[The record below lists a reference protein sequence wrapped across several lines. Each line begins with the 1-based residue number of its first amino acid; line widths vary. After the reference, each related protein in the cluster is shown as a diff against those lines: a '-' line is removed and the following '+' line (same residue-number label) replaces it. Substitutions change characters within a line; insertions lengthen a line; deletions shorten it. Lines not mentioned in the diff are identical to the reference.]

1 MKILLFSMPDT
12 VPQFSAKTWRA
23 PNLAISSIA
32 GNIQPHHEV
41 ALADLV
47 LKRKTLLS
55 SIKKAIEDYQPDV
68 VGLSAMTF
76 QFDTARRIASFIKS
90 VHREIKIAIGG
101 YHATLMYEEIASSD
115 DGKPFDYIVR
125 GEGEKTFGEVLD
137 AIEGKRAWKDIP
149 GLSYRCNDNFSHN
162 PPRSLENLD
171 TLQLPR
177 RDARIWNGYLFSGK
191 GLDMVE
197 TSRGCTM
204 TCNFCSMN
212 RMYGR
217 TFRTYSFERIMQD
230 LANAKKFGA
239 RYIAFADDNIT
250 LNVKRFESLCD
261 AIVAAGHNDLR
272 YIVQASTAGIASS
285 PTLAQKMA
293 RAGIQIVFLGIEN
306 VSERNLKLMNKG
318 NILEKTKRA
327 IEYLHSNNIL
337 IVGGMI
343 LGHAED
349 KEEDIAQNF
358 EFFDRANI
366 DFYGEQIITP
376 YPKTGMRDILIK
388 EGLVTNATDY
398 RKYNGFWA
406 NVRTKHLSSEDL
418 QFLRWK
424 YKRKYSTFFKTT
436 PVFKANFAMVNL
448 LRVLIL
454 RPYYRIKNFLTA
466 IGKTE
471 RNIFERDMKRFVEM
485 NNFFGHDF
493 KL

>member
-1 MKILLFSMPDT
+1 MRILLCSMPDT

-23 PNLAISSIA
+23 PNLAISSLA
-32 GNIQPHHEV
+32 GNIQPHHDV

-47 LKRKTLLS
+47 LKRNNLLPS
-55 SIKKAIEDYQPDV
+55 LKKAIEDYQPDII
-68 VGLSAMTF
+68 GLSAMTF
-76 QFDTARRIASFIKS
+76 QFDTARKIATFIKS
-90 VHREIKIAIGG
+90 LQKDIKIAIGG
-101 YHATLMYEEIASSD
+101 YHATLMYEEIASAD
-115 DGKPFDYIVR
+115 DDNPFAYIVR
-125 GEGEKTFGEVLD
+125 GEGEETFRDLLE
-137 AIEGKRAWKDIP
+137 AMEGGREWKDVP
-149 GLSYRCNDNFSHN
+149 GLSYRHNGRFLHN
-162 PPRSLENLD
+162 PPRPLENLD
-171 TLQLPR
+171 TIKLPR
-177 RDARIWNGYLFSGK
+177 RDVRIWNDYLFSGK
-191 GLDMVE
+191 VLDMVE

-217 TFRTYSFERIMQD
+217 TFRTYSFDRIMQD

-239 RYIAFADDNIT
+239 KYIAFSDDNIT

-261 AIVAAGHNDLR
+261 AIAEAGHNDLR
-272 YIVQASTAGIASS
+272 YIVQASTSGIASS
-285 PTLAQKMA
+285 PTLALKMA

-306 VSERNLKLMNKG
+306 VSERNLKIMNKG
-318 NILEKTKRA
+318 GMLEKTKKA
-327 IEYLHSNNIL
+327 IDYLHCNNIL

-358 EFFDRANI
+358 EFFDKADI

-388 EGLVTNATDY
+388 EGLVTNVNDY
-398 RKYNGFWA
+398 KKYNGFWA
-406 NVRTKHLSSEDL
+406 NVKTKYLSSDDL

-436 PVFKANFAMVNL
+436 PAFKANFLIVNL
-448 LRVLIL
+448 LRVIVL
-454 RPYYRIKNFLTA
+454 RPFYRIKNFFTS

-471 RNIFERDMKRFVEM
+471 RDLFEKDMKRFAEM
-485 NNFFGHDF
+485 NKFF
-493 KL
+493 

>member
-1 MKILLFSMPDT
+1 MPDT

-23 PNLAISSIA
+23 PNLAISSLA
-32 GNIQPHHEV
+32 GNIQPHHDV

-47 LKRKTLLS
+47 LKRNNLLPS
-55 SIKKAIEDYQPDV
+55 LKKAIEDYQPDII
-68 VGLSAMTF
+68 GLSAMTF
-76 QFDTARRIASFIKS
+76 QFDTARKIAMFIKS
-90 VHREIKIAIGG
+90 LRKDIKIAIGG
-101 YHATLMYEEIASSD
+101 YHATLMYEEIASAD
-115 DGKPFDYIVR
+115 DDNPFAYIVR
-125 GEGEKTFGEVLD
+125 GEGEETFRDLLE
-137 AIEGKRAWKDIP
+137 AMEGGREWKDVP
-149 GLSYRCNDNFSHN
+149 GLSYRHNGRFLHN
-162 PPRSLENLD
+162 PPRPLENLD
-171 TLQLPR
+171 TIKLPR
-177 RDARIWNGYLFSGK
+177 RDVRIWNDYLFSGK
-191 GLDMVE
+191 VLDMVE

-217 TFRTYSFERIMQD
+217 TFRTYSFDRIMQD

-239 RYIAFADDNIT
+239 KYIAFSDDNIT

-261 AIVAAGHNDLR
+261 AIVEAGHNDLR
-272 YIVQASTAGIASS
+272 YIVQASTSGIASS
-285 PTLAQKMA
+285 PTLALKMA

-306 VSERNLKLMNKG
+306 VSERNLKIMNKG
-318 NILEKTKRA
+318 GMLEKTKKA
-327 IEYLHSNNIL
+327 IDYLHCNNIL

-358 EFFDRANI
+358 EFFDKADI

-388 EGLVTNATDY
+388 EGLVTNVNDY
-398 RKYNGFWA
+398 KKYNGFWA
-406 NVRTKHLSSEDL
+406 NVKTKYLSSDDL

-436 PVFKANFAMVNL
+436 PAFKANFLIVNL
-448 LRVLIL
+448 LRVIVL
-454 RPYYRIKNFLTA
+454 RPFYRIKNFFTS

-471 RNIFERDMKRFVEM
+471 RDLFEKDMKRFAEM
-485 NNFFGHDF
+485 NKFF
-493 KL
+493 

>member
-1 MKILLFSMPDT
+1 MRILLCSMPDT

-23 PNLAISSIA
+23 PNLAISSLA

-47 LKRKTLLS
+47 LRRKTLLPS
-55 SIKKAIEDYQPDV
+55 LKKAVEDYQPDII
-68 VGLSAMTF
+68 GLSAMTF
-76 QFDTARRIASFIKS
+76 QFDTARKIAAFIKS
-90 VHREIKIAIGG
+90 MHKEIRIAIGG

-115 DGKPFDYIVR
+115 DGNPFDYIVR
-125 GEGEKTFGEVLD
+125 GEGEETFRDILD
-137 AIEGKRAWKDIP
+137 AMEGKREWKDIP
-149 GLSYRCNDNFSHN
+149 GLSYRQNGGFLHN
-162 PPRSLENLD
+162 SPRPLENLD

-177 RDARIWNGYLFSGK
+177 RDARIWDGYLFSGK
-191 GLDMVE
+191 RLDMVE

-217 TFRTYSFERIMQD
+217 TFRTYSFERVMQD
-230 LANAKKFGA
+230 LANAKKHGA
-239 RYIAFADDNIT
+239 RYITFSDDNIT

-285 PTLAQKMA
+285 PALAQKMA
-293 RAGIQIVFLGIEN
+293 LAGIQIVFLGIEN

-318 NILEKTKRA
+318 NMLEKTQRA
-327 IEYLHSNNIL
+327 IEYLHKNNLL

-349 KEEDIAQNF
+349 KEEDIAQNY
-358 EFFDRANI
+358 EFFDKANI
-366 DFYGEQIITP
+366 DFFGEQIITP

-388 EGLVTNATDY
+388 EGLVTNITDY
-398 RKYNGFWA
+398 RRYNGFWA
-406 NVRTKHLSSEDL
+406 NVKTKHLSSEDL

-424 YKRKYSTFFKTT
+424 YKRRYSTFFKTT
-436 PVFKANFAMVNL
+436 PVFKANYAMVNL
-448 LRVLIL
+448 LRIFVL
-454 RPYYRIKNFLTA
+454 RPYYRIKNFITSL
-466 IGKTE
+466 GKTE
-471 RNIFERDMKRFVEM
+471 RDIFENDMKKFAEM
-485 NNFFGHDF
+485 NNFF
-493 KL
+493 

>member
-1 MKILLFSMPDT
+1 MRILLCSMPDT

-41 ALADLV
+41 VLADLV
-47 LKRKTLLS
+47 LKRKNLLPS
-55 SIKKAIEDYQPDV
+55 LKRAIEDYQPDII
-68 VGLSAMTF
+68 GLSAMTF
-76 QFDTARRIASFIKS
+76 QFDTARKIAAYIKTLQKD
-90 VHREIKIAIGG
+90 IKVAIGG

-115 DGKPFDYIVR
+115 DGNSFDYIVR
-125 GEGEKTFGEVLD
+125 GEGEETFRDILD
-137 AIEGKRAWKDIP
+137 AIEGKRAWRDIP
-149 GLSYRCNDNFSHN
+149 GLSYRHN
-162 PPRSLENLD
+162 GGFLHNAPRPLENLD

-191 GLDMVE
+191 RLDMVE

-217 TFRTYSFERIMQD
+217 TFRTYSFDRVMQD
-230 LANAKKFGA
+230 LANAKKNGA
-239 RYIAFADDNIT
+239 RYITFSDDNIT

-272 YIVQASTAGIASS
+272 YIVQASTVGIASS
-285 PTLAQKMA
+285 PTLARKMA
-293 RAGIQIVFLGIEN
+293 LAGIQIVFLGIEN

-318 NILEKTKRA
+318 NMLEKTKLA
-327 IEYLHSNNIL
+327 IEYLHNNNML

-343 LGHAED
+343 IGHADD
-349 KEEDIAQNF
+349 KEEDIAQNY
-358 EFFDRANI
+358 EFFDKANI
-366 DFYGEQIITP
+366 DFFGEQIITP

-388 EGLVTNATDY
+388 EGLVTNTTDY

-406 NVRTKHLSSEDL
+406 NVKTKYLSSEDL

-436 PVFKANFAMVNL
+436 PAFKANFAMVNL
-448 LRVLIL
+448 LRIFVL
-454 RPYYRIKNFLTA
+454 RPYYRIKNRITS
-466 IGKTE
+466 IGKK
-471 RNIFERDMKRFVEM
+471 ERDIFDKDMEKFAEM
-485 NNFFGHDF
+485 NNFFDH
-493 KL
+493 K

>member
-1 MKILLFSMPDT
+1 MPDT

-32 GNIQPHHEV
+32 GNIQPHHDV

-47 LKRKTLLS
+47 LKRKNLLS
-55 SIKKAIEDYQPDV
+55 SIKKTVEEYQPDV

-76 QFDTARRIASFIKS
+76 QFNTAWRIAEFIKS
-90 VHREIKIAIGG
+90 LHRDIKIAIGG

-115 DGKPFDYIVR
+115 DGKSFDYIIR
-125 GEGEKTFGEVLD
+125 GEGEKTFADMLD
-137 AIEGKRAWKDIP
+137 AIEGKQKWEDIS
-149 GLSYRCNDNFSHN
+149 GLSYRRNGGFVHN
-162 PPRSLENLD
+162 PPRPLENLD
-171 TLQLPR
+171 TMQLPR
-177 RDARIWNGYLFSGK
+177 RNARMWDGYLFSGK
-191 GLDMVE
+191 KLDMVE

-217 TFRTYSFERIMQD
+217 TFRTYSFERVMLD

-239 RYIAFADDNIT
+239 QYIAFADDNIT
-250 LNVKRFESLCD
+250 LNVKRFEALCD
-261 AIVAAGHNDLR
+261 TIVAAGHNDLR
-272 YIVQASTAGIASS
+272 YIVQASTTGIASS
-285 PTLAQKMA
+285 PVLAQKMA
-293 RAGIQIVFLGIEN
+293 CAGIQIVFLGIEN
-306 VSERNLKLMNKG
+306 VSERNLKMMNKG

-327 IEYLHSNNIL
+327 IEYLHNNNIL

-343 LGHAED
+343 IGHSED

-376 YPKTGMRDILIK
+376 YPKTGMRDILVN
-388 EGLVTNATDY
+388 EGLVTNTSDY
-398 RKYNGFWA
+398 GKYNGFWA
-406 NVRTKHLSSEDL
+406 NVRTKYLSSEDL

-436 PVFKANFAMVNL
+436 PVFKANFPKIDL
-448 LRVLIL
+448 LRIFIL
-454 RPYYRIKNFLTA
+454 RPYYRIKNFITSM
-466 IGKTE
+466 GKSE
-471 RNIFERDMKRFVEM
+471 RDIFERDRKRFAEM
-485 NNFFGHDF
+485 NNFFNR
-493 KL
+493 L

>member
-1 MKILLFSMPDT
+1 MCSMPDT

-23 PNLAISSIA
+23 PNLAISSLA
-32 GNIQPHHEV
+32 GNIQPHHDV

-47 LKRKTLLS
+47 LKRNNLLPS
-55 SIKKAIEDYQPDV
+55 LKKAIEDYQPDII
-68 VGLSAMTF
+68 GLSAMTF
-76 QFDTARRIASFIKS
+76 QFDTARKIATFIKS
-90 VHREIKIAIGG
+90 LQKDIKIAIGG
-101 YHATLMYEEIASSD
+101 YHATLMYEEIASAD
-115 DGKPFDYIVR
+115 DDNPFTYIVR
-125 GEGEKTFGEVLD
+125 GEGEETFRDLLE
-137 AIEGKRAWKDIP
+137 AMEGGREWKDVP
-149 GLSYRCNDNFSHN
+149 GLSYRHNGRFLHN
-162 PPRSLENLD
+162 PPRPLENLD
-171 TLQLPR
+171 TIKLPR
-177 RDARIWNGYLFSGK
+177 RDVRIWNDYLFSGK
-191 GLDMVE
+191 VLDMVE

-217 TFRTYSFERIMQD
+217 TFRTYSFDRIMQD

-239 RYIAFADDNIT
+239 KYIAFSDDNIT

-261 AIVAAGHNDLR
+261 AIVEAGHNDLR
-272 YIVQASTAGIASS
+272 YIVQASTSGIASS
-285 PTLAQKMA
+285 PTLALKMA

-306 VSERNLKLMNKG
+306 VSERNLKIMNKG
-318 NILEKTKRA
+318 GMLEKTKKA
-327 IEYLHSNNIL
+327 IDYLHCNNIL

-358 EFFDRANI
+358 EFFDKADI

-388 EGLVTNATDY
+388 EGLVTNVNDY
-398 RKYNGFWA
+398 KKYNGFWA
-406 NVRTKHLSSEDL
+406 NVKTKYLSSDDL

-436 PVFKANFAMVNL
+436 PAFKANFLIVNL
-448 LRVLIL
+448 LRVIVL
-454 RPYYRIKNFLTA
+454 RPFYRIKNFFTS

-471 RNIFERDMKRFVEM
+471 RDLFEKDMKRFAEM
-485 NNFFGHDF
+485 NKFF
-493 KL
+493 

>member
-1 MKILLFSMPDT
+1 MRILLCSMPDT

-23 PNLAISSIA
+23 PNLAISSLA
-32 GNIQPHHEV
+32 GNIQPHHDV

-47 LKRKTLLS
+47 LKRNNLLPS
-55 SIKKAIEDYQPDV
+55 LKKAIEDYQPDII
-68 VGLSAMTF
+68 GLSAMTF
-76 QFDTARRIASFIKS
+76 QFDTARKIAMFIKS
-90 VHREIKIAIGG
+90 LRKDIKIAIGG
-101 YHATLMYEEIASSD
+101 YHATLMYEEIASAD
-115 DGKPFDYIVR
+115 DDNPFAYIVR
-125 GEGEKTFGEVLD
+125 GEGEETFRDLLE
-137 AIEGKRAWKDIP
+137 AMEGGREWKDVP
-149 GLSYRCNDNFSHN
+149 GLSYRHNGRFLHN
-162 PPRSLENLD
+162 PPRPLENLD
-171 TLQLPR
+171 TIKLPR
-177 RDARIWNGYLFSGK
+177 RDVRIWNDYLFSGK
-191 GLDMVE
+191 VLDMVE

-217 TFRTYSFERIMQD
+217 TFRTYSFDRIMQD

-239 RYIAFADDNIT
+239 KYIAFSDDNIT

-261 AIVAAGHNDLR
+261 AIAEAGHNDLR
-272 YIVQASTAGIASS
+272 YIVQASTSGIASS
-285 PTLAQKMA
+285 PTLALKMA

-306 VSERNLKLMNKG
+306 VSERNLKIMNKG
-318 NILEKTKRA
+318 GMLEKTKKA
-327 IEYLHSNNIL
+327 IDYLHCNNIL

-358 EFFDRANI
+358 EFFDKADI

-388 EGLVTNATDY
+388 EGLVTNVNDY
-398 RKYNGFWA
+398 KKYNGFWA
-406 NVRTKHLSSEDL
+406 NVKTKYLSSDDL

-436 PVFKANFAMVNL
+436 PAFKANFLIVNL
-448 LRVLIL
+448 LRVIVL
-454 RPYYRIKNFLTA
+454 RPFYRIKNFFTS

-471 RNIFERDMKRFVEM
+471 RDLFEKDMKRFAEM
-485 NNFFGHDF
+485 NKFF
-493 KL
+493 

>member
-1 MKILLFSMPDT
+1 MKILLCSMPDT

-32 GNIQPHHEV
+32 GNIPSHHEV
-41 ALADLV
+41 SLADLV

-55 SIKKAIEDYQPDV
+55 SIKEAIEAYQPDV

-76 QFDTARRIASFIKS
+76 QFNTARGVATFIKNLN
-90 VHREIKIAIGG
+90 REIKIAIGG

-115 DGKPFDYIVR
+115 DGKPFDYIIR
-125 GEGEKTFGEVLD
+125 GEGEKTFSDMLD
-137 AIEGKRAWKDIP
+137 AIEGKRERKDIP
-149 GLSYRCNDNFSHN
+149 GLSYRCNGSFVHN
-162 PPRSLENLD
+162 PPRPLEELD
-171 TLQLPR
+171 TLQPPR

-217 TFRTYSFERIMQD
+217 TFRTYGFERIMQD
-230 LANAKKFGA
+230 LANAKKYGA

-261 AIVAAGHNDLR
+261 AITAAGHNDLR
-272 YIVQASTAGIASS
+272 YIVQASTSGIASS
-285 PTLAQKMA
+285 PTLARKMA
-293 RAGIQIVFLGIEN
+293 SAGIQIVFLGIEN
-306 VSERNLKLMNKG
+306 VSERNLKMMNKG

-327 IEYLHSNNIL
+327 IEYLHNNNIL

-343 LGHAED
+343 IGHAED

-358 EFFDRANI
+358 EFFDKANI

-388 EGLVTNATDY
+388 EGLVTNIYDY

-406 NVRTKHLSSEDL
+406 NVRTKYLSSEDL

-424 YKRKYSTFFKTT
+424 YRRKYSTFFKTT
-436 PVFKANFAMVNL
+436 PVFKANFAMINL

-454 RPYYRIKNFLTA
+454 RPYHRIKNFIASL
-466 IGKTE
+466 GKTE
-471 RNIFERDMKRFVEM
+471 RDLFKKDMKRFAEM
-485 NNFFGHDF
+485 NNFFDH
-493 KL
+493 K

>member
-12 VPQFSAKTWRA
+12 VPQFSAKTWRS

-47 LKRKTLLS
+47 LKRKTLQS
-55 SIKKAIEDYQPDV
+55 SIKKIIEDYQPDV

-76 QFDTARRIASFIKS
+76 QFDTARKVAAFIKS
-90 VHREIKIAIGG
+90 LQSDIKTVIGG
-101 YHATLMYEEIASSD
+101 YHATLMYEDIASSGE
-115 DGKPFDYIVR
+115 GKPFDYIIR
-125 GEGEKTFGEVLD
+125 GEGEKTFSDMLD
-137 AIEGKRAWKDIP
+137 ALEGKRRWGDIT
-149 GLSYRCNDNFSHN
+149 GLSYRCNGNFFHN
-162 PPRSLENLD
+162 APRSLENLD

-177 RDARIWNGYLFSGK
+177 RDARIWKGYLFSGK
-191 GLDMVE
+191 RLDMVE

-217 TFRTYSFERIMQD
+217 TFRTYSFERVMLD
-230 LANAKKFGA
+230 LANAKKNGA
-239 RYIAFADDNIT
+239 QYIAFADDNIT

-261 AIVAAGHNDLR
+261 AIVATGHNDLR
-272 YIVQASTAGIASS
+272 YIVQASTTGIASS

-306 VSERNLKLMNKG
+306 VSERNLKIMNKG
-318 NILEKTKRA
+318 NILEETKRA
-327 IEYLHSNNIL
+327 IEYLHNNNIL

-343 LGHAED
+343 IGHSED

-376 YPKTGMRDILIK
+376 YPKTGMRDILLK
-388 EGLVTNATDY
+388 EGLVTNVSDY
-398 RKYNGFWA
+398 SKYNGFWA
-406 NVRTKHLSSEDL
+406 NVRTKYLLSEDL

-424 YKRKYSTFFKTT
+424 YRRKYSTFFKTT
-436 PVFKANFAMVNL
+436 PAFKTNFAMINL

-454 RPYYRIKNFLTA
+454 RPYYRIKNIITS

-471 RNIFERDMKRFVEM
+471 HDLLESEMKSLAEM
-485 NNFFGHDF
+485 
-493 KL
+493 KKCW

>member
-1 MKILLFSMPDT
+1 MRILLCSMPDT

-23 PNLAISSIA
+23 PNLAISSLA
-32 GNIQPHHEV
+32 GNIQPHHDV

-47 LKRKTLLS
+47 LKRNNLLPS
-55 SIKKAIEDYQPDV
+55 LKKAIEDYQPDII
-68 VGLSAMTF
+68 GLSAMTF
-76 QFDTARRIASFIKS
+76 QFDTARKIAMFIKS
-90 VHREIKIAIGG
+90 LRKDIKIAIGG
-101 YHATLMYEEIASSD
+101 YHATLMYEEIASAD
-115 DGKPFDYIVR
+115 DDNPFTYIVR
-125 GEGEKTFGEVLD
+125 GEGEETFRDLLE
-137 AIEGKRAWKDIP
+137 AMEGGREWKDVP
-149 GLSYRCNDNFSHN
+149 GLSYRHNGRFLHN
-162 PPRSLENLD
+162 PPRPLENLD
-171 TLQLPR
+171 TIKLPR
-177 RDARIWNGYLFSGK
+177 RDVRIWNDYLFSGK
-191 GLDMVE
+191 VLDMVE

-217 TFRTYSFERIMQD
+217 TFRTYSFDRIMQD

-239 RYIAFADDNIT
+239 KYIAFSDDNIT

-261 AIVAAGHNDLR
+261 AIVEAGHNDLR
-272 YIVQASTAGIASS
+272 YIVQASTSGIASS
-285 PTLAQKMA
+285 PTLALKMA

-306 VSERNLKLMNKG
+306 VSERNLKIMNKG
-318 NILEKTKRA
+318 GMLEKTKKA
-327 IEYLHSNNIL
+327 IDYLHCNNIL

-358 EFFDRANI
+358 EFFDKADI

-388 EGLVTNATDY
+388 EGLVTNVNDY
-398 RKYNGFWA
+398 KKYNGFWA
-406 NVRTKHLSSEDL
+406 NVKTKYLSSDDL

-436 PVFKANFAMVNL
+436 PAFKANFLIVNL
-448 LRVLIL
+448 LRVIVL
-454 RPYYRIKNFLTA
+454 RPFYRIKNFFTS

-471 RNIFERDMKRFVEM
+471 RDLFEKDMKRFAEM
-485 NNFFGHDF
+485 NKFF
-493 KL
+493 

>member
-1 MKILLFSMPDT
+1 MPDT

-32 GNIQPHHEV
+32 GNIQPHHDV
-41 ALADLV
+41 KLADLV
-47 LKRKTLLS
+47 LKRKNLLS
-55 SIKKAIEDYQPDV
+55 SIKKTVEEYQPDV

-76 QFDTARRIASFIKS
+76 QFNTARRIAEFIKNLRS
-90 VHREIKIAIGG
+90 DIKIAIGG

-115 DGKPFDYIVR
+115 DGKSFDYIIR
-125 GEGEKTFGEVLD
+125 GEGEITFSDMLG
-137 AIEGKRAWKDIP
+137 AIEGKQKWEAIS
-149 GLSYRCNDNFSHN
+149 GLSYRGNGGFLHN
-162 PPRSLENLD
+162 PPRPLENLD
-171 TLQLPR
+171 TLQPPR
-177 RDARIWNGYLFSGK
+177 RDARIWSGYLFSGK
-191 GLDMVE
+191 KLDMVE

-217 TFRTYSFERIMQD
+217 TFRTYTFERIMLD
-230 LANAKKFGA
+230 LANAKKNGA

-250 LNVKRFESLCD
+250 LNVKRFEALCD
-261 AIVAAGHNDLR
+261 AIVAAGHDDLR
-272 YIVQASTAGIASS
+272 YIVQASTTGIASS
-285 PTLAQKMA
+285 PALAQKMA

-306 VSERNLKLMNKG
+306 VSERNLKIMNKG
-318 NILEKTKRA
+318 NILEKTGRA
-327 IEYLHSNNIL
+327 IEYLHNNNIL

-343 LGHAED
+343 IGHSED

-358 EFFDRANI
+358 EFFDKANI

-388 EGLVTNATDY
+388 EGLVTNNYDY
-398 RKYNGFWA
+398 SKYNGFWA
-406 NVRTKHLSSEDL
+406 NVRTKYLSSEDL

-448 LRVLIL
+448 LRVFIL
-454 RPYYRIKNFLTA
+454 RPYCRLKNLITSM
-466 IGKTE
+466 GKSE
-471 RNIFERDMKRFVEM
+471 HDIFKKEM
-485 NNFFGHDF
+485 NRLAAMNKFF
-493 KL
+493 

>member
-1 MKILLFSMPDT
+1 MKILLCSMPDT

-41 ALADLV
+41 FLADMV
-47 LKRKTLLS
+47 LKRKTLLP
-55 SIKKAIEDYQPDV
+55 SIKETIENYQPEV

-76 QFDTARRIASFIKS
+76 QFDTARRIAAFIKS
-90 VHREIKIAIGG
+90 MHKEIKIAIGG

-115 DGKPFDYIVR
+115 EGKPFDYIIR
-125 GEGEKTFGEVLD
+125 GEGEKTFDEMLD
-137 AIEGKRAWKDIP
+137 AIEGKRKWEDIP
-149 GLSYRCNDNFSHN
+149 GLSYRHSGGFSHN
-162 PPRSLENLD
+162 LPRLLEDLD
-171 TLQLPR
+171 TMQLPR
-177 RDARIWNGYLFSGK
+177 RDARIWNGYRFSGK

-230 LANAKKFGA
+230 LSNAKKNGA
-239 RYIAFADDNIT
+239 RYITFSDDNIT

-272 YIVQASTAGIASS
+272 YIVQASTTGIASS

-318 NILEKTKRA
+318 NMLEKTKRA
-327 IEYLHSNNIL
+327 IEYLHGNNIL

-358 EFFDRANI
+358 EFFDNANI

-376 YPKTGMRDILIK
+376 YPKTDMRDILIK

-406 NVRTKHLSSEDL
+406 NVKTKCLSSEDL

-448 LRVLIL
+448 LRILIL
-454 RPYYRIKNFLTA
+454 RPYYRIKNFLTSM
-466 IGKTE
+466 GKRE
-471 RNIFERDMKRFVEM
+471 REIFEKDMKKFAEM
-485 NNFFGHDF
+485 NNFFDHE
-493 KL
+493 

>member
-1 MKILLFSMPDT
+1 MKILLCSMPDT

-32 GNIQPHHEV
+32 GNIQSHHEI
-41 ALADLV
+41 ALADLI

-55 SIKKAIEDYQPDV
+55 SIRDIIKDYQPDI

-76 QFDTARRIASFIKS
+76 QFNTAQRIADFIRGS
-90 VHREIKIAIGG
+90 QPNIKIAIGG

-115 DGKPFDYIVR
+115 KGKVFDYIIR
-125 GEGEKTFGEVLD
+125 GEGETTFREVLD
-137 AIEGKRAWKDIP
+137 AIEGKQRRENIP
-149 GLSYRCNDNFSHN
+149 GLSYQDNGNFIHN
-162 PPRSLENLD
+162 MPRPLENLD
-171 TLQLPR
+171 TLPLPR
-177 RDARIWNGYLFSGK
+177 RDVRIWNGYLFSGK
-191 GLDMVE
+191 ALDMVE

-212 RMYGR
+212 QMYGR
-217 TFRTYSFERIMQD
+217 TFRIYSFERVMLD
-230 LANAKKFGA
+230 LTNAKKAGA
-239 RYIAFADDNIT
+239 KYIAFADDNIT

-261 AIVAAGHNDLR
+261 AIVAAGHNDLC
-272 YIVQASTAGIASS
+272 YIVQASTTGIASS

-306 VSERNLKLMNKG
+306 VSERNLKMMNKG
-318 NILEKTKRA
+318 NLLEKTKKA
-327 IEYLHSNNIL
+327 IEYLHNNNIL

-343 LGHAED
+343 LGHPED

-358 EFFDRANI
+358 EFFDKANI

-388 EGLVTNATDY
+388 EGLVTNSYDY
-398 RKYNGFWA
+398 SKYNGFWA
-406 NVRTKHLSSEDL
+406 NVKTKYLSSEDL

-436 PVFKANFAMVNL
+436 PVFKTIFPGVNL
-448 LRVLIL
+448 LRIFIL
-454 RPYYRIKNFLTA
+454 RPYYRIKNFISSL
-466 IGKTE
+466 GKTE
-471 RNIFERDMKRFVEM
+471 HDIFKRDMRKFIET
-485 NNFFGHDF
+485 NNFFGPNF
-493 KL
+493 K

>member
-1 MKILLFSMPDT
+1 MCSMPDT

-32 GNIQPHHEV
+32 GNIQPYHEV
-41 ALADLV
+41 VLADLV
-47 LKRKTLLS
+47 LKRKNLLPS
-55 SIKKAIEDYQPDV
+55 LKKAIEDYQPDII
-68 VGLSAMTF
+68 GLSAMTF
-76 QFDTARRIASFIKS
+76 QFDTARKIAAYIKTLQKD
-90 VHREIKIAIGG
+90 IKVAIGG

-115 DGKPFDYIVR
+115 DGNSFDYIVR
-125 GEGEKTFGEVLD
+125 GEGEETFRDILD
-137 AIEGKRAWKDIP
+137 AIEGNLAWKDIP
-149 GLSYRCNDNFSHN
+149 GLSYRHN
-162 PPRSLENLD
+162 GGFLHNAPRPLENLD

-177 RDARIWNGYLFSGK
+177 RDARIWDGYLFSGK
-191 GLDMVE
+191 RLDMVE

-217 TFRTYSFERIMQD
+217 TFRTYSFERVMQD
-230 LANAKKFGA
+230 LANAKKNGA
-239 RYIAFADDNIT
+239 RYITFSDDNIT

-285 PTLAQKMA
+285 PTLARKMA
-293 RAGIQIVFLGIEN
+293 LAGIQIVFLGIEN

-318 NILEKTKRA
+318 NMLEKTKLA
-327 IEYLHSNNIL
+327 IEYLHNNNML

-343 LGHAED
+343 IGHADD
-349 KEEDIAQNF
+349 KEEDIAQNY
-358 EFFDRANI
+358 EFFDKANI
-366 DFYGEQIITP
+366 DFFGEQIITP

-388 EGLVTNATDY
+388 EGLVTNTTDY

-406 NVRTKHLSSEDL
+406 NVKTKYLSSEDL

-436 PVFKANFAMVNL
+436 PAFKANFAMVNL
-448 LRVLIL
+448 LRIFVL
-454 RPYYRIKNFLTA
+454 RPYYRIKNRITS
-466 IGKTE
+466 IGKK
-471 RNIFERDMKRFVEM
+471 ERDIFDKDMKIFAEM
-485 NNFFGHDF
+485 NNFFDH
-493 KL
+493 K

>member
-1 MKILLFSMPDT
+1 MPDT

-23 PNLAISSIA
+23 PNLAISSLA
-32 GNIQPHHEV
+32 GNIQPHHDV

-47 LKRKTLLS
+47 LKRNNLLPS
-55 SIKKAIEDYQPDV
+55 LKKAIEDYQPDII
-68 VGLSAMTF
+68 GLSAMTF
-76 QFDTARRIASFIKS
+76 QFDTARKIATFIKS
-90 VHREIKIAIGG
+90 LQKDIKIAIGG
-101 YHATLMYEEIASSD
+101 YHATLMYEEIASAD
-115 DGKPFDYIVR
+115 DDNPFAYIVR
-125 GEGEKTFGEVLD
+125 GEGEETFRDLLE
-137 AIEGKRAWKDIP
+137 AMEGGREWKDVP
-149 GLSYRCNDNFSHN
+149 GLSYRHNGRFLHN
-162 PPRSLENLD
+162 PPRPLENLD
-171 TLQLPR
+171 TIKLPR
-177 RDARIWNGYLFSGK
+177 RDVRIWNDYLFSGK
-191 GLDMVE
+191 VLDMVE

-217 TFRTYSFERIMQD
+217 TFRTYSFDRIMQD

-239 RYIAFADDNIT
+239 KYIAFSDDNIT

-261 AIVAAGHNDLR
+261 AIVEAGHNDLR
-272 YIVQASTAGIASS
+272 YIVQASTSGIASS
-285 PTLAQKMA
+285 PTLALKMA

-306 VSERNLKLMNKG
+306 VSERNLKIMNKG
-318 NILEKTKRA
+318 GMLEKTKKA
-327 IEYLHSNNIL
+327 IDYLHCNNIL

-358 EFFDRANI
+358 EFFDKADI

-388 EGLVTNATDY
+388 EGLVTNVNDY
-398 RKYNGFWA
+398 KKYNGFWA
-406 NVRTKHLSSEDL
+406 NVKTKYLSSDDL

-436 PVFKANFAMVNL
+436 PAFKANFLIVNL
-448 LRVLIL
+448 LRVIVL
-454 RPYYRIKNFLTA
+454 RPFYRIKNFFTS

-471 RNIFERDMKRFVEM
+471 RDLFEKDMKRFAEM
-485 NNFFGHDF
+485 NKFF
-493 KL
+493 